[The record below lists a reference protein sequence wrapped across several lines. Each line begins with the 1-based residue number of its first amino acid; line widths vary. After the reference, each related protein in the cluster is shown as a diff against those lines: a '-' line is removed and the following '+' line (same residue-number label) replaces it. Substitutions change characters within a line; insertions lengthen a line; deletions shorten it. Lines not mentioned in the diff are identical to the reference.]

1 MKLHTLTY
9 NKGAKHRIKRLGK
22 GESSGLGKTAGKGH
36 KGQKAR
42 TGRNV
47 RVGFEGGQMPLHRRL
62 PKRGFNNTT
71 FATKYAIINL
81 CDIDSR
87 FDDGATITEVELR
100 QLGLVKG
107 IYDAVK
113 LLGNGELTKKFT
125 ISVDKISKSAQEA
138 ITKAGGSFTELAKV
152 EKAEESSDSAE

>member
-71 FATKYAIINL
+71 FATKFAIVNL
-81 CDIDSR
+81 CQLEER
-87 FDDGATITEVELR
+87 FDCGSAITETELR
-100 QLGLVKG
+100 QVGLVKG

-125 ISVDKISKSAQEA
+125 VSLDKISKSAQEA
-138 ITKAGGSFTELAKV
+138 ITKQGGSFTELSRKPA
-152 EKAEESSDSAE
+152 EKAAE